1 MATIDID
8 NVNIKTSSRRK
19 KTTTTKSNEKTKN
32 QKVVN
37 KKIKTTSTKTKNTK
51 DNNNKLDPINGEL
64 DIDLEKP
71 FDNSEN
77 KFQDNPAIEKDIDR
91 KDVYNIIN
99 SLIKQNG
106 GKEFINHQLT
116 SYKQFIT
123 KDIGDIIR
131 QFNTRILYFNY
142 DPEANKHRLELHIDF
157 LDYSI
162 GNSTIHE
169 NDGSYQQMTP
179 MLARLRNLT
188 YSAPFT
194 VNLKLTRIVRTK
206 DTTKSHHNLDCEDIK
221 EQYFDNINFGKIPIM
236 VKGHNCILNKKDG
249 YNYVQKGECKNDV
262 GGYFIITGNEKVI
275 VSQERMAEGEPFVFS
290 SQRKNKCI
298 EGEIRCI
305 LSDQYFSVVMTNI
318 IRYNL
323 KDSSLEFVAPSF
335 KAPVP
340 LFLLLKALEVP
351 TDKQLLSTI
360 VWEMDNQNDSVGDK
374 FLKLIKNGF
383 NEFKSNPKFNLGPN
397 PQKYKELL
405 IQYLTFKG
413 TNKEIK
419 LTQADKLKYLNKIL
433 QDDILPHVGNSFI
446 KKRLYLGMIV
456 RKILLI
462 HTGELPFDDR
472 DSYQNKRVDTPGRLM
487 ASLFR
492 QCFNKLVKDIVK
504 SLSKEINNNKSN
516 KDVFDIINANNIYKS
531 IKPTI
536 IEGGLK
542 YALATGNWGVKT
554 TGKGSAK
561 VGTAQVLNRLNYQSY
576 LSHLR
581 RVNSP
586 NDKKN
591 SNGKIVKPRKLHGTI
606 WGYICPIETPEGQ
619 PVGLVKNMSLS
630 TKISYNSNSNV
641 IKNLIKT
648 NGLVELQDASFSQ
661 LKSDVN
667 VIVNGDWIGVHKDP
681 VYLVN
686 FLRDSR
692 RKGIV
697 NIYTGI
703 YWDYNMNQIKI
714 YTDAGRLLRPLF
726 IVNNNNDLIIK
737 KRNVDNMKKLG
748 NNFNYLLT
756 PNNFTSDLKVNDIF
770 KIHGSL
776 KDLSNNEFDMMTNE
790 DIKSK
795 LYEVRNEPSPN
806 SMIEYI
812 DTNEV
817 NNCMIAMNMKYLTN
831 DVDNEELKPYNT
843 KYTHCEID
851 PSLIQGVIA
860 SVIPFPDRNQSPR
873 NTYQSAMSKQAM
885 GVYTTNYQSRMDTL
899 AYVLDYPDTP
909 LVKTKY
915 SELVHY
921 DEMPSGMNCIVAICS
936 YTGYNQED
944 SVILNQ
950 GAVDRGLFRSTFY
963 RTYKDDEKKSQSNG
977 KEEKFAKPMEKYTQ
991 GLKPCNYDKLNE
1003 NGFISKNEYVTSKDI
1018 IIGKVLPMKKK
1029 NENGHQ
1035 IFKDC
1040 STNLRTN
1047 ESGFIDRIYTDRNAD
1062 GFRFVKVKI
1071 RSIRIPSI
1079 GDKFASRSGQKGT
1092 AGIIYPQEQM
1102 PFNEDGISPD
1112 IIMNPHAIP
1121 SRMTMAHLMECLMGK
1136 ASAHLGGFSDCTPF
1150 SDINEEQVGNIL
1162 LENGFDYCGDEILYS
1177 GATGQQMN
1185 VKVYMGPTYYQRL
1198 KHMVIDKVH
1207 SRASGPVVQLT
1218 RQPAEGRSRDGGLRM
1233 GEMERDC
1240 MIAHGA
1246 LAFLKERLMDVS
1258 DKFQVEICKGCGMF
1272 AVVNEEEEHEIYK
1285 CNNCEGTY
1293 SDFVALDIP
1302 YAFKL
1307 LIQELQGMMV
1317 TPKFIMN

>member
-8 NVNIKTSSRRK
+8 NIGIKSSSRRK
-19 KTTTTKSNEKTKN
+19 KITSLKSLDEKEKELS
-32 QKVVN
+32 N
-37 KKIKTTSTKTKNTK
+37 KKSGNKNYIKNKNKNKNTK
-51 DNNNKLDPINGEL
+51 RQNEVEIDHIKAKVDIKKDKSMNMGKEDEL
-64 DIDLEKP
+64 VRE
-71 FDNSEN
+71 E
-77 KFQDNPAIEKDIDR
+77 IDR
-91 KDVYNIIN
+91 NDVHTIIN

-142 DPEANKHRLELHIDF
+142 DTEANKHRLELHIDF

-169 NDGSYQQMTP
+169 NDGSYQQMSP

-194 VNLKLTRIVRTK
+194 VNLKLTRIVRTE
-206 DTTKSHHNLDCEDIK
+206 DTTKSKPNLDCEDIK

-236 VKGHNCILNKKDG
+236 VKGHNCILNKQDG

-290 SQRKNKCI
+290 SQRKNKSI
-298 EGEIRCI
+298 ECEIRCI
-305 LSDQYFSVVMTNI
+305 SDEYFSVVMTNT

-323 KDSSLEFVAPSF
+323 KDSSLEFISPSF
-335 KAPVP
+335 KNPVP

-360 VWEMDNQNDSVGDK
+360 VWEMDCPNDGVRDK
-374 FLKLIKNGF
+374 FIKLIKNGF
-383 NEFKSNPKFNLGPN
+383 SDFKTNPKFNLGSDPK
-397 PQKYKELL
+397 KYKEILL
-405 IQYLTFKG
+405 QYLTFKG

-419 LTQADKLKYLNKIL
+419 LSQNDKLKYLNKIL
-433 QDDILPHVGNSFI
+433 QDDVLPHLGTCFV
-446 KKRLYLGMIV
+446 KKRLFLGMMV

-462 HTGELPFDDR
+462 HIGELPYDDR

-504 SLSKEINNNKSN
+504 SLTKEINNNKSN
-516 KDVFDIINANNIYKS
+516 KDIFDIINVNNIYKS

-591 SNGKIVKPRKLHGTI
+591 SNGKIVKPRKLHGTK

-630 TKISYNSNSNV
+630 AKISYNSNSNIV
-641 IKNLIKT
+641 KNLMKN
-648 NGLVELQDASFSQ
+648 NGLIPLKNASFEQ
-661 LKSDVN
+661 LKTHIN
-667 VIVNGDWIGVHKDP
+667 VVVNGDWIGIHKDP
-681 VYLVN
+681 VFLIN
-686 FLRDSR
+686 FLRQSR
-692 RKGIV
+692 RKGLI

-703 YWDYNMNQIKI
+703 YWDYNINQIKI

-726 IVNNNNDLIIK
+726 IVNNNNLVIK
-737 KRNVDNMKKLG
+737 KDNVNNLKKLR

-756 PNNFTSDLKVNDIF
+756 PNNFASDLKVNDIF
-770 KIHGSL
+770 RIHGSL
-776 KDLSNNEFDMMTNE
+776 KDLSSDNLNTFSSDE
-790 DIKSK
+790 IRSK
-795 LYEVRNEPSPN
+795 LYEVRNNINSE

-812 DTNEV
+812 DTNET
-817 NNCMIAMNMKYLTN
+817 NNCMIAMNMKYLKN
-831 DVDNEELKPYNT
+831 EIDNEELKPYNT
-843 KYTHCEID
+843 QYTHCEID

-885 GVYTTNYQSRMDTL
+885 GVYATNYQSRMDTL

-915 SELVHY
+915 SEIVHY
-921 DEMPSGMNCIVAICS
+921 DEMPSGMNCMVAICS

-1018 IIGKVLPMKKK
+1018 IIGKVLPLKKK

-1102 PFNEDGISPD
+1102 PYNEHGISPD

-1150 SDINEEQVGNIL
+1150 TDISEEQVNNIL
-1162 LENGFDYCGDEILYS
+1162 IANGFDYCGDEILYS

-1272 AVVNEEEEHEIYK
+1272 AIVNEEEEYEVYK
-1285 CNNCEGTY
+1285 CNNCDGSY
-1293 SDFVALDIP
+1293 SDFVAFDIP

-1317 TPKFIMN
+1317 TPRFIMN